1 MRNVKFGDTGL
12 EISPV
17 VFGTLPLGPLQANVS
32 PARGGELVRHALER
46 GVTMVDTAHIY
57 GTYAHVREG
66 IRGFNGEVMVSSKTH
81 ATDAAAAREHVTTA
95 LREMGL
101 GRLDVLL
108 LHGARLADP
117 FTERGAVFDEL
128 CRMKDEGLVRAI
140 GLSCHYISGIRDAAR
155 NPHVDVIH
163 PLINRTGM
171 GILDGSAE
179 EMAEAI
185 ALAASSGKGVYAM
198 KALAG
203 GNFISSARE
212 SISWVMDVEGV
223 HAIALGMLSEAE
235 IEANIEL
242 VGAGSSS
249 DGIWDK
255 LETGKR
261 SLTIMR
267 QFCTGCGAC
276 VEVCRDG
283 ALSMVEG
290 AALVDPS
297 ACVLCGYC
305 GAVCP
310 EFIIRVT

>member
-1 MRNVKFGDTGL
+1 
-12 EISPV
+12 
-17 VFGTLPLGPLQANVS
+17 
-32 PARGGELVRHALER
+32 
-46 GVTMVDTAHIY
+46 MVDTAHLY
-57 GTYAHVREG
+57 GTYTHVREG
-66 IRGFNGEVMVSSKTH
+66 IRGFSGEVMVSSKTN
-81 ATDAAAAREHVTTA
+81 AVDAATAREHVTTA

-101 GRLDVLL
+101 ERLDVLL

-128 CRMKDEGLVRAI
+128 CRMKEEGLTRAI

-155 NPHVDVIH
+155 NSDVDVIH
-163 PLINRTGM
+163 PLINHAGM
-171 GILDGSAE
+171 GILDGSAQ

-185 ALAASSGKGVYAM
+185 AMAASSGKGVYAM

-212 SISWVMDVEGV
+212 SISWVMAVEGV
-223 HAIALGMLSEAE
+223 HALAMGMLAEAE

-242 VGAGSSS
+242 VGTGNAPGEV
-249 DGIWDK
+249 WDE
-255 LETGKR
+255 LEKGKR

-267 QFCTGCGAC
+267 KFCSGCGAC
-276 VEVCRDG
+276 VDVCRDG

-297 ACVLCGYC
+297 VCILCGYC
-305 GAVCP
+305 AAECP
-310 EFIIRVT
+310 EFVIRVT

>member
-1 MRNVKFGDTGL
+1 
-12 EISPV
+12 
-17 VFGTLPLGPLQANVS
+17 
-32 PARGGELVRHALER
+32 
-46 GVTMVDTAHIY
+46 MVDTAHLY

-66 IRGFNGEVMVSSKTH
+66 LRGHSGEVRVSSKTH
-81 ATDAAAAREHVTTA
+81 ATDAATAREHVTTA
-95 LREMGL
+95 LQEMGL
-101 GRLDVLL
+101 ESLDVLL

-117 FTERGAVFDEL
+117 FTEREAVFDEL
-128 CRMKDEGLVRAI
+128 CRMKEEGLVKAI

-155 NPHVDVIH
+155 NPDVDVIH

-179 EMAEAI
+179 EMAAAI
-185 ALAASSGKGVYAM
+185 ALAASAGKGVYAM

-212 SISWVMDVEGV
+212 SISWVMGVEGV

-242 VGAGSSS
+242 VGTGRSLSE
-249 DGIWDK
+249 IWDK
-255 LETGKR
+255 LEKGKR

-276 VEVCRDG
+276 IDVCRDG
-283 ALSMVEG
+283 ALSMVDG

-297 ACVLCGYC
+297 VCVLCGYC
-305 GAVCP
+305 GAACP